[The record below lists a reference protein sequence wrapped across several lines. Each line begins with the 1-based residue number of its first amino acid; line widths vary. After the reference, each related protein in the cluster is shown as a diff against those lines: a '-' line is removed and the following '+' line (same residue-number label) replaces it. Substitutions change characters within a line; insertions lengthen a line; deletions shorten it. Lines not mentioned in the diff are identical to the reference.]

1 MPNQIVSGAPLS
13 LVVAHGAVSK
23 LHQNGA
29 ISDESQSA
37 TRKFTFLRCRKQLV
51 GFLWKARRSGVWAY
65 AGVMKTEPEVR
76 ALDLQQIN
84 LSADSIGA
92 IDINR

>member
-23 LHQNGA
+23 LHQNDA

-37 TRKFTFLRCRKQLV
+37 TRKFTFLRCRTQSV
-51 GFLWKARRSGVWAY
+51 GFLWKARGSGVWAY

-84 LSADSIGA
+84 LNADSIGV